1 MKTKLTALLI
11 GACIGTTAIGAEL
24 LVGTDAG
31 FAPFEFKDEKT
42 NEIVGFDMDLIKA
55 IAAVNGDTVKIQN
68 MQFAGLI
75 PAIQGNM
82 IDVAAAGMTITPA
95 RQKQVHFTD
104 SYYEVGLVLAVMNKD
119 ADKYKTL
126 TDLENK
132 TICAQIGTTG
142 SMLASKVKGAKVTNY
157 DQIGE
162 AFMDMKMGGCQA
174 VLNDKTVTTYYLS
187 KKGDG
192 SMTVMPHLYEPSQNG
207 FAVSKRNPELLKKLN
222 HGLKVIKENGTYDK
236 IYNKWFAEKK

>member
-1 MKTKLTALLI
+1 MKTKLTALLV

-42 NEIVGFDMDLIKA
+42 NEIIGFDMDLIKA

-75 PAIQGNM
+75 PALQGNM
-82 IDVAAAGMTITPA
+82 IDVAAAGMTITQA
-95 RQKQVHFTD
+95 RQKQVLFTD
-104 SYYEVGLVLAVMNKD
+104 SYYEVGLVLAVMNKN
-119 ADKYKTL
+119 ANTIKTVD
-126 TDLENK
+126 DLKGK

-142 SMLASKVKGAKVTNY
+142 AIFATKVPGAKVTQY

-174 VLNDKTVTTYYLS
+174 VLNDNAVTNYYLS

-192 SMTVMPHLYEPSQNG
+192 TMTVMPHVYEPSQFG
-207 FAVSKRNPELLKKLN
+207 YAVSKRNPELLKKLN

-236 IYNKWFAEKK
+236 IYNKWFANK

>member
-126 TDLENK
+126 TDLEK
-132 TICAQIGTTG
+132 
-142 SMLASKVKGAKVTNY
+142 
-157 DQIGE
+157 
-162 AFMDMKMGGCQA
+162 
-174 VLNDKTVTTYYLS
+174 
-187 KKGDG
+187 
-192 SMTVMPHLYEPSQNG
+192 
-207 FAVSKRNPELLKKLN
+207 
-222 HGLKVIKENGTYDK
+222 
-236 IYNKWFAEKK
+236 

>member
-1 MKTKLTALLI
+1 MKTKLMALLV
-11 GACIGTTAIGAEL
+11 GACLGTTAMGAEL

-42 NEIVGFDMDLIKA
+42 NEIIGFDMDLIKA
-55 IAAVNGDTVKIQN
+55 IAEANGDTVKIQN
-68 MQFAGLI
+68 MQFSGLI

-95 RQKQVHFTD
+95 RQKQVLFTD

-126 TDLENK
+126 DDLQGK

-142 SMLASKVKGAKVTNY
+142 AMLATKVKGAKVTQY

-174 VLNDKTVTTYYLS
+174 VLNDNAVTGYYLS

-192 SMTVMPHLYEPSQNG
+192 SMTVLPHVYEPSHNG

-222 HGLKVIKENGTYDK
+222 NGLKIIKENGTYAK
-236 IYNKWFAEKK
+236 IHNKWFGAK